1 MLYPMTQHIFN
12 VNEFPFPFQ
21 AQNGDK
27 NRIMFLLDGQDSLEV
42 RLPVLPGLLL
52 RLEVLLLN

>member
-1 MLYPMTQHIFN
+1 MTQHIFN